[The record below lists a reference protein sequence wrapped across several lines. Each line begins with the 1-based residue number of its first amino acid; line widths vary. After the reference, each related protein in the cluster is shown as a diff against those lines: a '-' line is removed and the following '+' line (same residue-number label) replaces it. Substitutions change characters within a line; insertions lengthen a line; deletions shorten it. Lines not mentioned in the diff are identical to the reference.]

1 MIEMNCKLNNFSF
14 MLFSFIKTSTTNNSK
29 VVDLVGSTKAYIMY
43 YGLLNNNDA
52 SDSKFRWYVINFLID
67 ELYLSVL

>member
-1 MIEMNCKLNNFSF
+1 MIGMNCKLNNFSF

-29 VVDLVGSTKAYIMY
+29 VVDLVGSTKAYITY
-43 YGLLNNNDA
+43 YGLLNNNNA

>member
-1 MIEMNCKLNNFSF
+1 MIGMNYKLNNFSF

-29 VVDLVGSTKAYIMY
+29 VVDLVGFTKAYIMY
-43 YGLLNNNDA
+43 YGLLNNNNA